1 MRVYRVHM
9 NVHINQTERAKCH
22 KSLVESG
29 YCSQTG
35 ENKMNKKIIAL
46 SLGAL
51 MASLTVGFAAA
62 QSQQQTYSGTV
73 TASQIASTG
82 GSSSVG
88 TWMKKLNCHSEADC
102 SRQLVQA
109 GGKYVL
115 MTAKGT
121 YQLNDQSKFAQY
133 AGLRVTVTGA
143 FDSPKKTIEV
153 ADVQPYNPSSQSA
166 GVQ

>member
-1 MRVYRVHM
+1 M
-9 NVHINQTERAKCH
+9 NR
-22 KSLVESG
+22 
-29 YCSQTG
+29 
-35 ENKMNKKIIAL
+35 KIIAL

-51 MASLTVGFAAA
+51 LASLTVGFAAA

-133 AGLRVTVTGA
+133 AGMRVSVTGA

-153 ADVQPYNPSSQSA
+153 ADVQPYNPNTQSA